1 MDLHAHF
8 FEVGADFLDFLE
20 QIVRFLLELF
30 LVRIH
35 IADGDGQ
42 VLGLLIEI
50 IGHGVVAGL
59 IAELIEARDFVLI
72 GLAVVFEQR
81 DLLAGG
87 GEQVILIVKTLE
99 LVAADATLLAEEF
112 LSLIEH
118 GGMFGDG
125 VRGVALLASGIVIFG
140 IIQRPEPVFIAAVRA
155 LHGIESAAI
164 AAVAR
169 RAAKFFLR
177 MELQQI
183 GIGMAGERRVLV
195 PAYAEIGFG

>member
-1 MDLHAHF
+1 M
-8 FEVGADFLDFLE
+8 VT
-20 QIVRFLLELF
+20 VRFW
-30 LVRIH
+30 
-35 IADGDGQ
+35 A
-42 VLGLLIEI
+42 LLIEI

-87 GEQVILIVKTLE
+87 GEQVILIVKKPWNL
-99 LVAADATLLAEEF
+99 LAADATLLAEEF

-155 LHGIESAAI
+155 LHGIECAAI
-164 AAVAR
+164 AFRGKASSRISPADGTFSRSGSGWLVNGA
-169 RAAKFFLR
+169 F
-177 MELQQI
+177 
-183 GIGMAGERRVLV
+183 LV
-195 PAYAEIGFG
+195 PGYAEIGFG